1 MKYDVEVLK
10 KLINNLT
17 MNIEMFQSYGDRS
30 ADRLAEMVAQR
41 RYYAALVENDGVKDE
56 SFERFGNVFFD
67 VMHYSAQAGA
77 DTSWW
82 TKGT

>member
-1 MKYDVEVLK
+1 MKPIQYNIEVLK
-10 KLINNLT
+10 KLIDNLT
-17 MNIEMFQSYGDRS
+17 MNIKMFQGYGDSS

-41 RYYAALVENDGVKDE
+41 RYYAALIENDGVKDK

-67 VMHYSAQAGA
+67 SMHYSANAGA

-82 TKGT
+82 S